1 MKGHKWTDTVLRRRG
16 TLDMHVGRFFL
27 VMNICADDT
36 YINRQIPC
44 RFSVSPHSKPDALIF
59 EYREQE
65 CAVLD
70 FINRQ
75 TAVAPSNQHVY
86 HINSSCRYSN
96 AC

>member
-1 MKGHKWTDTVLRRRG
+1 
-16 TLDMHVGRFFL
+16 MHVVRFFL

-36 YINRQIPC
+36 QINRQIPC

-59 EYREQE
+59 EYRDQS
-65 CAVLD
+65 AVLD

-75 TAVAPSNQHVY
+75 TAVAPPNQHVY
-86 HINSSCRYSN
+86 HINSCQYFD